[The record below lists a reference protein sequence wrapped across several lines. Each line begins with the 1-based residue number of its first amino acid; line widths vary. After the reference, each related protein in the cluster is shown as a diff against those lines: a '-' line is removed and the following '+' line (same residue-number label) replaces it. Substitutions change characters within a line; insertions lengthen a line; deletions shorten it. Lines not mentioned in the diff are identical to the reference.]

1 VLARASDLR
10 SRISA
15 CAAAAAA
22 RSLPRLCAG
31 EEEDGEEEVGVES
44 LVGINDA
51 LESLEQQLASLQ
63 VRLSF
68 RKKGVFIVALL
79 ASLAACFCG
88 YGKNLTS
95 SRFVRRAGVAMII

>member
-1 VLARASDLR
+1 MAMEGEEQIGLVLARASDLG

-22 RSLPRLCAG
+22 ARSLPRLGAG
-31 EEEDGEEEVGVES
+31 EEEDGGQEYDEEEEGVGVES

-68 RKKGVFIVALL
+68 RKKGVLL
-79 ASLAACFCG
+79 LLC
-88 YGKNLTS
+88 
-95 SRFVRRAGVAMII
+95 